1 MINYYEALVLAAI
14 QKHARAH
21 LPEGRIDEA
30 MLEDA
35 ACIALNQLPPRYIR
49 HHVDTSFYLST
60 SDREAMETAVEK
72 SVQHAFE
79 RLREKTG
86 RDG

>member
-14 QKHARAH
+14 QNYAQAH
-21 LPEGRIDEA
+21 LPAGLIDEA

-60 SDREAMETAVEK
+60 SEREAMENAVEK
-72 SVQHAFE
+72 AVQHAFE
-79 RLREKTG
+79 HLREDTA